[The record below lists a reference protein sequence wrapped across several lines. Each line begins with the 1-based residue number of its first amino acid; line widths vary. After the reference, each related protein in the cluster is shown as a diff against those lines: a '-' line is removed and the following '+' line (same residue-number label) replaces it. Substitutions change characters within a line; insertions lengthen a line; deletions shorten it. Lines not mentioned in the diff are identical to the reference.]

1 MKTEDFFLLT
11 RRNHLKTEDFR
22 NIFVENRRF
31 FHKSELFVIIVPNL
45 QTCSYYTD
53 SARQNRDWN
62 PNASNMA
69 NANAWFSPRFGNF
82 SPYITKYRTHIY
94 YNGMLWCLNKH
105 IFRIL
110 INKNLL
116 PVRFWSQKI
125 SFSPKPEEIIWKQ
138 KILGIFLVKTEE
150 KSSVPEDRRNGL
162 KPEFFCPN
170 QKSWQVCEA

>member
-1 MKTEDFFLLT
+1 MTCTHVYRQCCNHSSDPAFLRTGSTVSQTQCTIVRPVNLEFSETRRPTRRNHLKPEGFWRKNRRFLLKTEDFFLLT

-69 NANAWFSPRFGNF
+69 NANA
-82 SPYITKYRTHIY
+82 
-94 YNGMLWCLNKH
+94 
-105 IFRIL
+105 
-110 INKNLL
+110 
-116 PVRFWSQKI
+116 
-125 SFSPKPEEIIWKQ
+125 
-138 KILGIFLVKTEE
+138 
-150 KSSVPEDRRNGL
+150 
-162 KPEFFCPN
+162 
-170 QKSWQVCEA
+170 